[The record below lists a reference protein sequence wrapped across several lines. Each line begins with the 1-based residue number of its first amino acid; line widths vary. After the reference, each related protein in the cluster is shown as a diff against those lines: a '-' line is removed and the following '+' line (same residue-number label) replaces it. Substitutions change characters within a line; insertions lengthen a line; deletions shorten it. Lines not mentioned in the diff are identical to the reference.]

1 MAEPGDTL
9 SCIEFVAEAETCS
22 VCAGPVK
29 IQKSKSRTVVTYQ
42 EGAFHAKEVR
52 KHCAQD
58 SSHPIMGSEALA
70 HLVKPQAC
78 FGYDLIVQVG
88 LARYVR
94 GKQRNEIRAELYR
107 KCGYSPSEG
116 SISNLCDRF
125 LRYLEALHLSR
136 VPALCRAMQGGY
148 PLHLDATCE
157 HGKGGLFICM
167 DGWRNWVLMAIRI
180 PSEHGDHLR
189 PLVEK
194 TATLFGDPIATVRDL
209 GDAVAKAVAPL
220 RKRGIPDFVCHY
232 HFLGA
237 VGEKLFETSYRT
249 LRNLIRQSK
258 VHSDMR
264 VLLRELRKYRRS
276 TTFSGRFGP
285 GQVREDLLALVLWLL
300 EGEGKKTLLYPFSLP
315 HLEFFQRCR
324 QALQKAEGWVP
335 SPRTQPERRAINHLT
350 SIINRFEPDQRFF
363 TTVTRLEK
371 GWQAFCE
378 LRDVLQLTN
387 AELPNGDSQPHQL
400 EIPALEA
407 RRLAIIEQTAKE
419 YQAELRERVANAILN
434 NTIHPLPAVIILK
447 YFDTYGELLFG
458 HPTLRDE
465 DGSVLKVVHR
475 TDNVPE
481 HFFGDAKQKLRRRV
495 GRAHLARDLEDQPA
509 QAALAMNL
517 EHPEYVR
524 LMCGSLDHLASA
536 FAELDE
542 SALEQTTPL
551 SRENRD
557 TALFRR
563 VRTLVKMED

>member
-29 IQKSKSRTVVTYQ
+29 IQKSKIRTVVTYQ

-125 LRYLEALHLSR
+125 LHYLEALHLSR

-300 EGEGKKTLLYPFSLP
+300 EGEGKKTLLYPFSL
-315 HLEFFQRCR
+315 
-324 QALQKAEGWVP
+324 
-335 SPRTQPERRAINHLT
+335 S
-350 SIINRFEPDQRFF
+350 
-363 TTVTRLEK
+363 
-371 GWQAFCE
+371 
-378 LRDVLQLTN
+378 
-387 AELPNGDSQPHQL
+387 
-400 EIPALEA
+400 
-407 RRLAIIEQTAKE
+407 
-419 YQAELRERVANAILN
+419 
-434 NTIHPLPAVIILK
+434 
-447 YFDTYGELLFG
+447 
-458 HPTLRDE
+458 
-465 DGSVLKVVHR
+465 
-475 TDNVPE
+475 
-481 HFFGDAKQKLRRRV
+481 
-495 GRAHLARDLEDQPA
+495 
-509 QAALAMNL
+509 
-517 EHPEYVR
+517 
-524 LMCGSLDHLASA
+524 
-536 FAELDE
+536 
-542 SALEQTTPL
+542 
-551 SRENRD
+551 
-557 TALFRR
+557 
-563 VRTLVKMED
+563 